1 MMMKTVFAAFMIIGL
16 TVALSGCA
24 TMPKHS
30 DLDTQPI
37 GAPPPPPPLD
47 TQPVD
52 APPPPPPTGN

>member
-1 MMMKTVFAAFMIIGL
+1 MIIGFA
-16 TVALSGCA
+16 TAMAGCA
-24 TMPKHS
+24 TMPRHS

-52 APPPPPPTGN
+52 APPPPPPTGH